1 MGFRRRDGRIGVRN
15 HVMVISV
22 DDLSNAAV
30 EAVGRIVPGV
40 LSVSHPYGRLQFG
53 ADLELT
59 MRTIS
64 GTAAN
69 PNVAAAVVIGIEPN
83 WTHRVVEGVRKTGK
97 RVEGFSIEGQG
108 DLKTIEAAARVA
120 KEMLQDA
127 SELRRERF
135 SLRELVLSIKCGE
148 SDTTNGL
155 ASNRALGLL
164 VDRLVDEGA
173 TVIFG
178 ETSELTGAEGLI
190 AERMATAELRDRFR
204 TVYNSY
210 IEFIRAQGVDLLGS
224 QPTQGNIAGGLST
237 IEEKGLGNVQKLGTR
252 PIVDVL
258 DPAQPPSR
266 PGLNFMDTSSAAA
279 EMITLAA
286 AAGSVVHIFTTGQGN
301 VVGHPAIPVIKAS
314 AHPRTVVDMRE
325 HIDVDISGILRREL
339 TLKEAADRLF
349 EVLVRTINGRL
360 TAAEALGHREFSLTR
375 LYRSA

>member
-1 MGFRRRDGRIGVRN
+1 MLA
-15 HVMVISV
+15 ISV
-22 DDLSNAAV
+22 DDLSNTAV

-40 LSVSHPYGRLQFG
+40 LSVPHPYGRLQFG

-59 MRTIS
+59 MQTIG

-69 PNVAAAVVIGIEPN
+69 PNVAAAIVIGIEPN
-83 WTHRVVEGVRKTGK
+83 WTGRVVEAVARTGK
-97 RVEGFSIEGQG
+97 RVEGFPIERRG
-108 DLKTIEAAARVA
+108 DLKTIEEAARVA
-120 KEMLQDA
+120 KEFLQDA
-127 SELRRERF
+127 SENRREPF
-135 SLRELVLSIKCGE
+135 SLKELVLSIKCGE

-155 ASNRALGLL
+155 ASNRALGVL

-178 ETSELTGAEGLI
+178 ETSELTGAESFV
-190 AERMATAELRDRFR
+190 AERMATAQLRERFLK
-204 TVYNSY
+204 VYNDY
-210 IEFIRAQGVDLLGS
+210 IDFIRAQGVDLLGS
-224 QPTQGNIAGGLST
+224 QPTQGNITGGLST
-237 IEEKGLGNVQKLGTR
+237 IEEKGLGNIQKLGTR

-258 DPAQPPSR
+258 EPAQPPSR

-301 VVGHPAIPVIKAS
+301 VVGHPVIPVIKAS
-314 AHPRTVVDMRE
+314 ANPRTVSDMRE

-339 TLKEAADRLF
+339 TLREAADRLF
-349 EVLVRTINGRL
+349 EMLVRTLNGRL
-360 TAAEALGHREFSLTR
+360 TAAEALGHREFVLTK